1 MNDRLPSALAYAGAL
16 PFVFCALAPLIWGSD
31 PLPLVGPADRAA
43 TLYGLAIA
51 SFLAGSHWGLYLE
64 HGPAAPGNLFLASN
78 AVVLTAFFA
87 VLLASSGV
95 SAAVLMLTFAY
106 LLYVDVTLH
115 QAALTPRS
123 YLTMRWRV
131 TLIVL
136 IALAMVAWQ
145 PASGA

>member
-16 PFVFCALAPLIWGSD
+16 PFLFCAVAPLIWGSD
-31 PLPLVGPADRAA
+31 PLPLVGPADRGA
-43 TLYGLAIA
+43 TLYGLAIS

-87 VLLASSGV
+87 VLLTSPAV
-95 SAAVLMLTFAY
+95 SAVVLMLTFAY

-115 QAALTPRS
+115 RAGLTAQR

-131 TLIVL
+131 TLIVVL
-136 IALAMVAWQ
+136 ALAMVAWHSV
-145 PASGA
+145 SGA